1 MSQTPEQ
8 RLRAG
13 IAQLGLSLDEAVIGK
28 LLAYLAGLQK
38 WNQAYNLTAV
48 RDADQMVIKHLLDS
62 LSIQPFVPGGSLI
75 DVGTG
80 AGLPGMI
87 LAIVNPGLAVTLLD
101 SNGKKTRFLKQ
112 MAAELDLP
120 RVSVAQARVEEQ
132 AGQYDIVT
140 SRAFA
145 SLADMVNWSAH
156 LLAPGGC
163 FLAMKGQR
171 PDAEIAALPAGYSA
185 TAATRLTVPF
195 LDEERH
201 LVRIERIQGT
211 SE

>member
-1 MSQTPEQ
+1 MSELYEQ

-13 IAQLGLSLDEAVIGK
+13 IAQLGLTLDDATVAQ
-28 LLAYLAGLQK
+28 LLRYLAGLIK

-48 RDADQMVIKHLLDS
+48 RDPGQMVVKHLLDS
-62 LSIQPFVPGGSLI
+62 LAILPFVGGGSLI

-87 LAIVNPGLAVTLLD
+87 LAIVNHGLRVTLLD

-112 MAAELDLP
+112 MAADLQLGN
-120 RVSVAQARVEEQ
+120 VTVVHGRVEDCP
-132 AGQYDIVT
+132 GRFDVVT

-156 LLAPGGC
+156 LLGPGGS

-171 PDAEIAALPAGYSA
+171 PEAEIAALPAGFAASA
-185 TAATRLTVPF
+185 IHSLTVPY
-195 LDEERH
+195 LNEERH
-201 LVRIERIQGT
+201 LVQVVRA
-211 SE
+211 